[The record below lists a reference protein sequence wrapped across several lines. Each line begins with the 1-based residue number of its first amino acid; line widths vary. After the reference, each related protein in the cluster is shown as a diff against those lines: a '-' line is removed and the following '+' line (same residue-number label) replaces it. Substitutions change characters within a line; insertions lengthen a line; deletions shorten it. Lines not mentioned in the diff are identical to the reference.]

1 MSTSLHVT
9 VPPYYIFL
17 GVFADQIFFI
27 SLQQIHWEKKKKS
40 KVPQLLFH
48 YCLGT
53 STYAVMS
60 LSPDYLRFK
69 NMQILN
75 PGHPNYRRLAGVQ
88 ERNSITLNRLK
99 PNQEKTLFRSLVIL
113 SIRPEFK
120 TQAAHIKASKQPS
133 WKMKNTHFMLFQ
145 GLLQD
150 LLLAVDIIL
159 RQAFHGYPGELYRDS
174 VQGWY
179 APDLPDA
186 L

>member
-1 MSTSLHVT
+1 MSLFLHITSFQGYLL
-9 VPPYYIFL
+9 IRFFL
-17 GVFADQIFFI
+17 LVCNKFI
-27 SLQQIHWEKKKKS
+27 GKKKKKS

-99 PNQEKTLFRSLVIL
+99 PNQEKTLFQSLVIL
-113 SIRPEFK
+113 SICPEFK

-145 GLLQD
+145 GLLQN

-159 RQAFHGYPGELYRDS
+159 RHAFHGYPGELYSDS